1 MDNRENAMEGP
12 EELVDIGAHFEK
24 FSDVKASFRD
34 TWPRFR
40 GPEFDNIKKS
50 GVRLTE
56 KFGGQVPEI
65 KWSVLLGEGHAGPA
79 IYQGLVYVLDYDEE
93 RKADMLRCFSLD
105 DGTEIWRRW
114 YEVHIKRNHGM
125 SRTIPAITED
135 FILTIGPRSHVMCL
149 DRVSGTLLWSLDI
162 EKEYM
167 TEIPFWY
174 TGQCPLIN
182 DGKAVIATG
191 GTALMI
197 GVDCKTGEKL
207 WEAPNP
213 GGWKMSHASIM
224 PWEFQGTKMYV
235 YSAVGGVCGIAADGE
250 NEGSILWSSNEW
262 NNSVVA
268 PSALCMPDGKI
279 FLTAGYGAGSMVFQ
293 IKKENGS
300 FVAEKKYEYKP
311 NEGLACEQ
319 QTPVYHN
326 GLLYGIL
333 PKDAGAMRNQFVCVD
348 PQDCRKVVWSSGK
361 TQRFGL
367 GPYMIADGK
376 FFILND
382 DGMLSIVQPS
392 EQQFLLID
400 QIQVFEAHDAWAPL
414 AIADGHLLLRDAN
427 KMICMDIRRS

>member
-1 MDNRENAMEGP
+1 
-12 EELVDIGAHFEK
+12 
-24 FSDVKASFRD
+24 
-34 TWPRFR
+34 
-40 GPEFDNIKKS
+40 
-50 GVRLTE
+50 
-56 KFGGQVPEI
+56 
-65 KWSVLLGEGHAGPA
+65 
-79 IYQGLVYVLDYDEE
+79 
-93 RKADMLRCFSLD
+93 
-105 DGTEIWRRW
+105 
-114 YEVHIKRNHGM
+114 
-125 SRTIPAITED
+125 
-135 FILTIGPRSHVMCL
+135 
-149 DRVSGTLLWSLDI
+149 
-162 EKEYM
+162 
-167 TEIPFWY
+167 
-174 TGQCPLIN
+174 LIN

-197 GVDCKTGEKL
+197 GLDCKTGEKL

-293 IKKENGS
+293 IKKDNGR
-300 FVAEKKYEYKP
+300 FIAEKKYEYKP

-319 QTPVYHN
+319 QTPIYHN

-333 PKDAGAMRNQFVCVD
+333 PKDAGALRNQFVCVD
-348 PQDCRKVVWSSGK
+348 PRDCRKVVWSSGK

-382 DGMLSIVQPS
+382 DGILSIVQPS

-400 QIQVFEAHDAWAPL
+400 QIRVFEAHDAWAPL
-414 AIADGHLLLRDAN
+414 AIADGHLILRDAN
-427 KMICMDIRRS
+427 NMICMDIRRS